1 MTGLDPA
8 KKTPGAD
15 QLAEVAPHPDV
26 PVLGP
31 MTGSWSRSLPDDTWY
46 WSDEMYVIHGF
57 APGEVVPTTEL
68 VLRHKHPAD
77 LERSRRLVQTA
88 AELGTPFSNPHR
100 IVDAHGRVHDVLSV
114 GRGFTDAD
122 GELVEVNGY
131 TVDLTATQREE
142 VQPAVEAAL
151 RGAMEHRGV
160 IEQAK
165 GGLMAAFRLDAD
177 GAFEMLRAI
186 SNRENIKLHDLAH
199 RLVDELGRLEPS
211 HESETAMHELLVRV
225 ARTTHPPE

>member
-1 MTGLDPA
+1 MTGLDPG
-8 KKTPGAD
+8 KRTPRAD
-15 QLAEVAPHPDV
+15 QSTGAAPHPDL

-31 MTGSWSRSLPDDTWY
+31 MTGSWSRSLSDDTWY

-77 LERSRRLVQTA
+77 LERSQRLVQTA
-88 AELGTPFSNPHR
+88 AQLGTPFSNPHR
-100 IVDAHGRVHDVLSV
+100 IVDAQGRVHDVLSV

-122 GELVEVNGY
+122 GELVEVSGY
-131 TVDLTATQREE
+131 TVDLTATQRDDL
-142 VQPAVEAAL
+142 QPAIEEAL

-165 GGLMAAFRLDAD
+165 GGLMVAFRLDAD
-177 GAFEMLRAI
+177 GAFELLRQV
-186 SNRENIKLHDLAH
+186 SNRENIKLNDLA
-199 RLVDELGRLEPS
+199 RRVVDELERLQPGP
-211 HESETAMHELLVRV
+211 ESETAMQELLVRV
-225 ARTTHPPE
+225 ARAPRPPE